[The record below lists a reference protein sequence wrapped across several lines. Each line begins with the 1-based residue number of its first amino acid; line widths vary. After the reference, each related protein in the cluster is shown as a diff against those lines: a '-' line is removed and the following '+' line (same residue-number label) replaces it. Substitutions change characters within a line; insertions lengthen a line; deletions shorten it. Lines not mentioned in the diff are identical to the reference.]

1 MTAGPCRAAKP
12 WGWNAIESAKWS
24 SWTQLGDTPAIDAM
38 KMYVSTMEEENPDWY
53 DLVTDGG
60 DPERVAEVLEMAAD
74 AVAAAGT
81 RAGADAERRARAEAA
96 AAAAAPRRLA
106 RTLRSTASSR
116 RTASGRTFPPK
127 SRVSSLAGDTRT
139 PSPPSATRSSSSAAT
154 RPVVGWPTRTCSTF
168 RR

>member
-96 AAAAAPRRLA
+96 AAAAAPDASRGPFGRPHRRGGRRLG
-106 RTLRSTASSR
+106 
-116 RTASGRTFPPK
+116 GRFLPN
-127 SRVSSLAGDTRT
+127 LG
-139 PSPPSATRSSSSAAT
+139 
-154 RPVVGWPTRTCSTF
+154 
-168 RR
+168 